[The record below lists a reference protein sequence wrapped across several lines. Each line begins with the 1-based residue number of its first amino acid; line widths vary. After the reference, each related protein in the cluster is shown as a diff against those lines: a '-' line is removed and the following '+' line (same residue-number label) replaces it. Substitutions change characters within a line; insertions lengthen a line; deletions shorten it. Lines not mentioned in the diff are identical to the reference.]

1 MSFQA
6 KLPVISFFSLT
17 SIVEKAIITCHTAK
31 SFSRAGYR
39 TLLIDL
45 DFDIPIIFETLK
57 YSSKWDNTS
66 NNITTNEWILNPD
79 QDINE
84 TIPNLVKVEISEDA
98 PPMTISPCG
107 NSIQQIRKWQALGNK
122 EITKLFRRLTKI
134 FRIIK
139 KEKQFDIVVLNLPNN
154 IIRASFPIMNSS
166 FCYAITDHDFVSNSL
181 LAANIEAVVGTHPLL
196 KFSGVIIDKFLFEYP
211 EKDQEEIEK
220 VEDIISLP
228 VLTTL
233 PSIRS
238 EKYISPGT
246 LINWVSKEKTST
258 QDIFDKLSQSIE
270 QFAEKPRT
278 IKKKEKTRLY
288 SVFIVS
294 KAGLPLF
301 THYFLPQ
308 SETNEILAS
317 AGLSSL
323 ITSVTAMIGEIINRQ
338 DEALM
343 IELKKV
349 KMIIEEWRNYK
360 FILLTSSYEDYLR
373 ENLKKFGRSFMNKY
387 TAEIKKFEDISML
400 PTFEGIEEV
409 LTKYFTENRPESII
423 L

>member
-1 MSFQA
+1 MSLQA

-17 SIVEKAIITCHTAK
+17 SIVEKAIIAVNTAK
-31 SFSRAGYR
+31 SFSRSGYR
-39 TLLIDL
+39 VLLIDL

-79 QDINE
+79 QDISE
-84 TIPNLVKVEISEDA
+84 TIPNLIKVEISEDV
-98 PPMTISPCG
+98 PPITISPCG
-107 NSIQQIRKWQALGNK
+107 NSIQQIRKWQAMGNK
-122 EITKLFRRLTKI
+122 EIAKLFRRLTKI

-139 KEKQFDIVVLNLPNN
+139 KEKLFDIIVLNLPNN
-154 IIRASFPIMNSS
+154 MIRASFPIMNSS
-166 FCYAITDHDFVSNSL
+166 FCFAITDHDFVSNSL

-211 EKDQEEIEK
+211 EKDQEEIGK
-220 VEDIISLP
+220 VEDTISLP

-238 EKYISPGT
+238 EKYISSGT
-246 LINWVSKEKTST
+246 LINWISKEKTST
-258 QDIFDKLSQSIE
+258 QDLFDKLSQSIE

-278 IKKKEKTRLY
+278 VKKREKRRLY
-288 SVFIVS
+288 SLFIVS

-308 SETNEILAS
+308 SEANEILAS

-323 ITSVTAMIGEIINRQ
+323 ITSVSAMIGEIIDRQ
-338 DEALM
+338 DEAKL

-349 KMIIEEWRNYK
+349 KMIIEDWRNYK
-360 FILLTSSYEDYLR
+360 FILLVSAYEEYLR
-373 ENLKKFGRSFMNKY
+373 ESLKKFGRSFMNKFP
-387 TAEIKKFEDISML
+387 EQIKQFEDISMV
-400 PTFEGIEEV
+400 PKFDNVEEI
-409 LTKYFTENRPESII
+409 LAKYFPKNRT
-423 L
+423 

>member
-17 SIVEKAIITCHTAK
+17 SIVEKAIITVNTAK
-31 SFSRAGYR
+31 GFSRAGYR
-39 TLLIDL
+39 TFLIDL

-79 QDINE
+79 QDISE
-84 TIPNLVKVEISEDA
+84 TIPNFIMVEISEDA
-98 PPMTISPCG
+98 PPITISPCG
-107 NSIQQIRKWQALGNK
+107 NSILQIRKWQALGDK
-122 EITKLFRRLTKI
+122 EIAKLFRRLI
-134 FRIIK
+134 RLFRRIK
-139 KEKQFDIVVLNLPNN
+139 KEKLFDIVILNLPNN
-154 IIRASFPIMNSS
+154 LTRASFAIINSS
-166 FCYAITDHDFVSNSL
+166 FCFAITDHDSVSNSL
-181 LAANIEAVVGTHPLL
+181 LAANIEAIIGTHPLL
-196 KFSGVIIDKFLFEYP
+196 KISGVIIDKFLFEYP

-220 VEDIISLP
+220 IEDILSLP

-258 QDIFDKLSQSIE
+258 QDLFDKLSQSIE
-270 QFAEKPRT
+270 QFAEKPRKV
-278 IKKKEKTRLY
+278 KKKEKIRMY
-288 SVFIVS
+288 SLFIVS
-294 KAGLPLF
+294 RAGLPLF

-323 ITSVTAMIGEIINRQ
+323 ITSVSAMIGEIIDRQ
-338 DEALM
+338 DEARM

-349 KMIIEEWRNYK
+349 KMIIEDWRNYK

-373 ENLKKFGRSFMNKY
+373 ENLKKFGRSFINKY
-387 TAEIKKFEDISML
+387 TAEIKQFEDISMS
-400 PTFEGIEEV
+400 PTFDNVEEI
-409 LTKYFTENRPESII
+409 LTKYFTKNRT
-423 L
+423 